1 MAELIN
7 PSSYNDFTLQT
18 LMTPDGITRL
28 NSLLSQLS
36 QNIAGDTE
44 SVRVFQGV
52 GTPEASVAAGVGS
65 LYMRTDGGTDTS
77 LYRKESGSGDTGWVA
92 VKAPATLPLSVANGG
107 LGADNSSGAQ
117 GSTLYFSATGTIS
130 VLGPGTSGQFLKTQG
145 AAANP
150 IWSNLFASYTAGD
163 YFTGGTFK
171 VGINPTSTT
180 PTKVLEVFIP
190 RAGTLRIKFHL
201 DGSAGTCNGQIYRNG
216 STVGTLRS
224 NAAGTGTNY
233 SEDISGWAAGDLCQL
248 YVYNSS
254 AANNTYGASL
264 LLYEGTPITTI
275 VNDVTYPVSKMYTG
289 SVDPTTLLND
299 LGAVGDLYLNTG
311 GGAATTLYVKT
322 AATTWTAK

>member
-77 LYRKESGSGDTGWVA
+77 IYRKESGSGDTGWVA
-92 VKAPATLPLSVANGG
+92 VTAPATLPLSTANGG
-107 LGADNSSGAQ
+107 LGANNSTGAQ
-117 GSTLYFSATGTIS
+117 GSTLYFSATGVIS
-130 VLGPGTSGQFLKTQG
+130 VLGPGTTGQFLKTQG

-150 IWSNLFASYTAGD
+150 IWSNLYADYTAGD
-163 YFTGGTFK
+163 YFAGGSFK
-171 VGINPTSTT
+171 IGVNPTSTT
-180 PTKVLEVFIP
+180 PTKVLEVYIP

-201 DGSAGTCNGQIYRNG
+201 DGAGGTCNGRIYRNG
-216 STVGTLRS
+216 SAVGTSRS
-224 NAAGTGTNY
+224 NAGGTGTNY
-233 SEDISGWAAGDLCQL
+233 SEDISGWSVGDLCQV
-248 YVYNSS
+248 YVWNSS
-254 AANNTYGASL
+254 AANDTYAGGL
-264 LLYEGTPITTI
+264 LLYEGTPVTMTT
-275 VNDVTYPVSKMYTG
+275 NTVTYSQSVTYTG
-289 SVDPTTLLND
+289 SVLPTSLLND
-299 LGAVGDLYLNTG
+299 LGNIGDLYSFGTAIYL
-311 GGAATTLYVKT
+311 KT
-322 AATTWTAK
+322 AATTWTAL